1 MPEVNAV
8 NYYKNYKQ
16 LASLLHEIFNEDY
29 RFVAMQE
36 KEWLAMRNHFI
47 ELMKKKAL
55 PKPGPIVLKH
65 IDGHDLN
72 NVEMSDAQK
81 FAVDLFGSD
90 LVEFSED

>member
-1 MPEVNAV
+1 MATKTNKKKTRVPS
-8 NYYKNYKQ
+8 Q
-16 LASLLHEIFNEDY
+16 
-29 RFVAMQE
+29 
-36 KEWLAMRNHFI
+36 KEQNNN
-47 ELMKKKAL
+47 LMKKKAL